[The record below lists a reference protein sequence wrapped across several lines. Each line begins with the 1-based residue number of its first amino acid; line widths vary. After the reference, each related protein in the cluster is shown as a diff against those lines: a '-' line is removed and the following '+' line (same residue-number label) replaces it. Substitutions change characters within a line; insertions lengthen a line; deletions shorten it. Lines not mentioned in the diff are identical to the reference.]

1 MAGLTDALDSLVH
14 CFRAFNRCGLDWI
27 EAIKLD
33 WIGSDRDWTIS
44 RPFPLEWT
52 GLDSEWIELD
62 RFNRNGFDG
71 LDLIEFDSDWIGPTK
86 LDWTVS
92 IILI

>member
-1 MAGLTDALDSLVH
+1 MH

-33 WIGSDRDWTIS
+33 WIGSDRDWI

>member
-1 MAGLTDALDSLVH
+1 M
-14 CFRAFNRCGLDWI
+14 RWI
-27 EAIKLD
+27 RWCIVSGPSTAAD
-33 WIGSDRDWTIS
+33 WIGL